1 MRSPGC
7 VINDYAD
14 RKIDKLIERTEN
26 RPITSG
32 EIHPKS
38 ALILFFLLMT
48 NRLVQTHQ
56 AKISSHKVAKNTSSS
71 ADNGALTV

>member
-1 MRSPGC
+1 
-7 VINDYAD
+7 
-14 RKIDKLIERTEN
+14 LIERTQN
-26 RPITSG
+26 RPITTG

-38 ALILFFLLMT
+38 ALILFFLLMIVAFGLVT